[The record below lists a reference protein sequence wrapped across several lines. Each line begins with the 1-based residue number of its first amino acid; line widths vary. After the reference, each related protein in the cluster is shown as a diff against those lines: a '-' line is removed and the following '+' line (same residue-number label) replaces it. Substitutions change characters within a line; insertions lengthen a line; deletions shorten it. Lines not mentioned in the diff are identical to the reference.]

1 MTEPQQESRWPSAD
15 DDAAQAPATPDTSPV
30 AGSWVR
36 HRRAWLGGG
45 AAALVLVAGGTA
57 AGLSLA
63 GSGNSNVTAG
73 AVPLPSPGL
82 AATSSAAAGADPAYV
97 APPPAS
103 RAPIVAATAAPAPAA
118 LGANPLTTEVWGS
131 NAVPFVAPRAG
142 SYASAALAQRSAGSV
157 RLQVPSSWQYT
168 DESSQAG
175 RSDGLFY
182 DPANPA
188 ARVEVSLVRCTGCV
202 TDSAGHPAPKQ
213 ALPPATT
220 SSFAFNGG
228 QSVGFREAD
237 ADTYGVNGVVD
248 VVGGST
254 PGYVIVRVA
263 LPQADTPVA
272 TKILN
277 SVQVG

>member
-1 MTEPQQESRWPSAD
+1 MTEPHEEARPAEHD
-15 DDAAQAPATPDTSPV
+15 DEAPDASATPST
-30 AGSWVR
+30 WVR
-36 HRRAWLGGG
+36 HRRAWVAGGV
-45 AAALVLVAGGTA
+45 AAVVLVGGGTA
-57 AGLSLA
+57 AGIALSG
-63 GSGNSNVTAG
+63 GSGVNEAG
-73 AVPLPSPGL
+73 DTVALASPGL
-82 AATSSAAAGADPAYV
+82 AATSSAAAAADPAYV
-97 APPPAS
+97 AP
-103 RAPIVAATAAPAPAA
+103 APTAHAPTMAPTAASGPT
-118 LGANPLTTEVWGS
+118 GGNPFATEIWGS

-142 SYASAALAQRSAGSV
+142 SYGSAALTPRSAGSV
-157 RLQVPSSWQYT
+157 RLQVPASWQYT

-175 RSDGLFY
+175 RSDGVFY

-237 ADTYGVNGVVD
+237 ADGYGVNGVVD
-248 VVGGST
+248 VVGGGS